1 MLIETLQVIRNKK
14 LYKMSKKIIQD
25 KNLADILFPTISEEE
40 LNDSILNIPPEQR
53 RLHTETLDFSIA
65 TLLDSLEKGNI
76 FVPEFQRRYVWSPSQ
91 ASRLIES
98 LIIQCPIPVIY
109 LNQEKDERLSVIDGN
124 QRLLSLLKFIRNNE
138 FELKGLTAYPEL
150 EGLKFFQL
158 DPRFQRHILNR
169 TLRCIIIAKD
179 THPQIKFDVFERLNS
194 GSVKL
199 TSQELRHGLYHGTFM
214 KLINEL
220 AKDKNWRALI
230 NPGADKRMKTEEL
243 VIRFF
248 AFHYNLNNYKK
259 PLANFLN
266 EYCDANK
273 EITPEQKIEFTRV
286 FRTTTQNLN
295 TLFGD
300 LAFKIFDGELK
311 PINNFNAALFDAEM
325 LSLSSINKVI
335 TATDIVK
342 QRFIKELGELFYDD
356 DFVKLISYST
366 SDKNPINKRVKIL
379 SDLVRENI

>member
-1 MLIETLQVIRNKK
+1 
-14 LYKMSKKIIQD
+14 MSKKNIQD
-25 KNLADILFPTISEEE
+25 KNLADILFPTVSQEE
-40 LNDSILNIPPEQR
+40 LSESILNIPPEQR

-65 TLLDSLEKGNI
+65 TILDSLEKGNI
-76 FVPEFQRRYVWSPSQ
+76 FIPEFQRRYVWSQSQ

-124 QRLLSLLKFIRNNE
+124 QRLLSLQKFIKNNE

-150 EGLKFFQL
+150 EGLKFFEL

-169 TLRCIIIAKD
+169 TLRCIVIAKD

-199 TSQELRHGLYHGTFM
+199 TAQELRHGLYHGSFM
-214 KLINEL
+214 KLVNEL
-220 AKDKNWRALI
+220 AKDKNWRTLI

-248 AFHYNLNNYKK
+248 AFHYNLSNYKK

-266 EYCDANK
+266 EFCELNK
-273 EITPEQKIEFTRV
+273 EITPEQKVEFTNI
-286 FRTTTQNLN
+286 FRTTAKNLN
-295 TLFGD
+295 TLYGD
-300 LAFKIFDGELK
+300 LSFKIFDKDLK
-311 PINNFNAALFDAEM
+311 PVNNFNAALFDAEM
-325 LSLSSINKVI
+325 LSLSSIDKEI
-335 TATDIVK
+335 TINAQTRQK
-342 QRFIKELGELFYDD
+342 FIKKLGELFYDD
-356 DFVKLISYST
+356 EFIKLISYST

-379 SDLVRENI
+379 SDLVTEFV